1 VVRTFRG
8 HTDTII
14 AVAATPDGKH
24 ALSGGVDQTVRLWTL
39 P

>member
-1 VVRTFRG
+1 VVQTFQG
-8 HTDTII
+8 HMDTII
-14 AVAATPDGKH
+14 AVAATPHGKH